1 MTLYDEMIYR
11 EQRGFSEGKLEA
23 KKEDAK
29 AMKLE
34 NISLEIISKVTGLS
48 MDELEKL

>member
-11 EQRGFSEGKLEA
+11 EQRGFCEGKLEA